1 MRHGWL
7 VLCLWACGVASSHD
21 VTLKQPDAMTPPPMP
36 VSDSDHDGVC
46 DATEQQVGTDPHA
59 ADSDGDGLPDL
70 IELANGFNPI
80 DAANPAP
87 DQLGQLEA
95 RAGASLDFPV
105 RATVEGDGQGV
116 SGLFQAISALYGDGV
131 SAEDFFAGA
140 SAVSADPSDAVRN
153 IDTTGAHF
161 DSVLGHTRLVF
172 SLHFEYAGSANAP
185 SCGKAYPFRYSVKSD
200 DGSTAADRVF
210 LLILTAEGETGG
222 HVTYCQPRGCQ

>member
-1 MRHGWL
+1 
-7 VLCLWACGVASSHD
+7 
-21 VTLKQPDAMTPPPMP
+21 MTPFVPP
-36 VSDSDHDGVC
+36 VSDQDHDGVC

-80 DAANPAP
+80 DAANPAL
-87 DQLGQLEA
+87 DQVGQLEA
-95 RAGASLDFPV
+95 RVGATLDFPV

-131 SAEDFFAGA
+131 SAEDFFTGA

-153 IDTTGAHF
+153 IDATGAHF
-161 DSVLGHTRLVF
+161 DSVFGHTRLVF
-172 SLHFEYAGSANAP
+172 SLHFEYPGSANP
-185 SCGKAYPFRYSVKSD
+185 PKCGKAYPYRYSVKSD

-210 LLILTAEGETGG
+210 LLILAPEGQAGG
-222 HVTYCQPRGCQ
+222 TVAFCQSRSCQ